1 MTATITAGGDGE
13 ITLPEPVQRLF
24 GARPGALVRVEASV
38 GRIELVTD
46 VPTIAETAVSPS
58 GRTVLVPGLGSVD
71 VATACRGERAR
82 LADRAGSR

>member
-24 GARPGALVRVEASV
+24 GARPGSLVRVEASV

-46 VPTIAETAVSPS
+46 VPTTAETTVSPS
-58 GRTVLVPGLGSVD
+58 GRTVLVSGLGSVD
-71 VATACRGERAR
+71 VATACRGDREQ
-82 LADRAGSR
+82 LADRAGPR